1 MYKKR
6 ITDGSLFENICSIF
20 SDNGSS
26 AVLAGCRAHSG
37 ACSHVELYHSKLS
50 TQQASFSQKYKFRR
64 DLSCPGIVKLL
75 LNRSSS
81 LLVFSYCSSALCIW
95 FPPPVVW
102 QSCCSG
108 HVGGQESSP
117 PECQLTKRQTP
128 LLPSVS
134 WQSVNNHLLPP
145 AHGRMVLR
153 KTPHL
158 PPASEM
164 GNMQEHVT
172 SILNDQG
179 DVRI

>member
-6 ITDGSLFENICSIF
+6 KTDGWLFENISSIF
-20 SDNGSS
+20 SANGGSTGRLQS
-26 AVLAGCRAHSG
+26 AQWCM
-37 ACSHVELYHSKLS
+37 SHVELYHSKLG
-50 TQQASFSQKYKFRR
+50 TQQASFSQKYTLRR

-81 LLVFSYCSSALCIW
+81 LLVFSYSSSALCIW
-95 FPPPVVW
+95 FPPPVLW

-117 PECQLTKRQTP
+117 PECQLTKRQTL
-128 LLPSVS
+128 LLPNVSVS
-134 WQSVNNHLLPP
+134 VSVNNQLLPP
-145 AHGRMVLR
+145 AHSRMVLR
-153 KTPHL
+153 ETPHL
-158 PPASEM
+158 PPASEI